1 MLSSWMGWDYA
12 FKLRPPNALL
22 SIPQM
27 MYEYGQPRLND
38 VDRKSSKNSEQ
49 NLSQSY
55 FIHHKSH
62 MDSSKREPGSRRWEA
77 ID

>member
-1 MLSSWMGWDYA
+1 MGWDYA

-22 SIPQM
+22 FTPQM
-27 MYEYGQPRLND
+27 MYECEQPRLNH

-55 FIHHKSH
+55 FIHYKSH
-62 MDSSKREPGSRRWEA
+62 MDSPKREPGSRRWKA